1 MEREPQTTGG
11 SDFSGRVI
19 GSAMKVHST
28 LGPGFAEAVYPNA
41 LGLELALE
49 GIPCERE
56 KGIEVRYRG
65 EPVGQYRADF
75 LVAGFLI
82 VELKA
87 VSALLPEHEV
97 QVVNYLAATG
107 LDQALLLNFGAR
119 SLQIKKKFRTRS
131 APTS

>member
-1 MEREPQTTGG
+1 MEREPQTTSGR
-11 SDFSGRVI
+11 DLSGRVI

-28 LGPGFAEAVYPNA
+28 LGSGSAEAVYQNA
-41 LGLELALE
+41 LGLEMALE

-56 KGIEVRYRG
+56 KNIEVRYRG
-65 EPVGQYRADF
+65 EPVGQHRADF
-75 LVAGFLI
+75 LVAGILI

-97 QVVNYLAATG
+97 QVVNYLVATG

-131 APTS
+131 TPTP